1 MRRKDSFFG
10 LHFDYHANKDTKDI
24 GKNFDEKVVERIV
37 KEVKPDFI
45 QCDTKGH
52 PGYSSYKTEAGTPA
66 PHLVNDILAGWRKV
80 TAKYGVALYSHYS
93 GVWDKKAA
101 EDHPDW
107 CAVNKDGTLTDKM
120 SVFGDYAD
128 KLLIPQMKELAL
140 KYKTDGAWVD
150 GECWGA
156 AVDYSEK
163 AKKAF
168 YEKTGKRAEDLSDE
182 EYKEYLAFNRQGFF
196 DYVKHYIEEIKK
208 VAPEFDITSNWFN
221 TVFVPD
227 DLRFTDYVS
236 GDLAPSNSVDSAR
249 FDGRIM
255 QSFGRNWD
263 IMSWGINFPVHHV
276 KSPVQLMQEAAVIM
290 ALGGGFQVY
299 NMQSPQNVVMDEWAI
314 PYWAE
319 ISAFCRA
326 RKEFAHNGKIVPN
339 IGVVYSAAAY
349 YNDIDCLFTNASGYS
364 KEFSGMLLALC
375 DLGESVSVLN
385 EQRLE
390 EYGLENYKTL
400 VVTNAS
406 ALGEGI
412 KERLLSYA
420 KAGGNLVICGA
431 DSVKLFADDVGARV
445 IKEYRDHPVMRIEDD
460 DYKVEVRRDYLNA
473 ELEGGKVLCYM
484 YEGLV
489 DGDMACTNPPPSINF
504 DGVKAG
510 AFIKREFGKGTVAI
524 MPVNLGNFYNEEK
537 TFEAARFFKKCFGS
551 YGKGV
556 ATIDRGGE
564 AEVLATEKNGKK
576 YIHVVN
582 LTGEHRNPKTMSFE
596 TIPALYGV
604 NAELAADKKPR
615 SVKLQP
621 EGKEIPFVYENGR
634 VKIALDKVE
643 IYTIIEVK

>member
-24 GKNFDEKVVERIV
+24 GKNFDKKVVERIV
-37 KEVKPDFI
+37 TEVKPDFI

-52 PGYSSYKTEAGTPA
+52 PGYSSYRTEVGTPA
-66 PHLVNDILAGWRKV
+66 PHLVNDILAGWREV

-101 EDHPDW
+101 EDHPEW
-107 CAVNKDGTLTDKM
+107 CAVFKDGNISDRM

-128 KLLIPQMKELAL
+128 KLLIPQLKELAL
-140 KYKTDGAWVD
+140 KYKMDGAWVD

-156 AVDYSEK
+156 IVDFSDK

-168 YEKTGKRAEDLSDE
+168 YEKTGKKADELTDE

-196 DYVKHYIEEIKK
+196 DYVKHYIEEVKK

-227 DLRFTDYVS
+227 DLRFTDYIS

-276 KSPVQLMQEAAVIM
+276 KSPVQLKQEAAVIM

-314 PYWAE
+314 PYWAD
-319 ISAFCRA
+319 ISAFCRE
-326 RKEFAHNGKIVPN
+326 RKEFAHNGKILPN
-339 IGVVYSAAAY
+339 IGVVYSAEAY
-349 YNDIDCLFTNASGYS
+349 YQCIDVLFSNVSEYS
-364 KEFSGMLLALC
+364 KEFAGMLLALS

-385 EQRLE
+385 EQRLDS
-390 EYGLENYKTL
+390 YGIEDYRIL
-400 VVTNAS
+400 VVTDAL
-406 ALGEGI
+406 ALGKGV
-412 KERLLSYA
+412 KEKLLDYA
-420 KAGGNLVICGA
+420 RAGGNLVLCGA
-431 DSVKLFADDVGARV
+431 NTVKLFANDIGANV
-445 IKEYRDHPVMRIEDD
+445 IKEYKDHPVMRIEGE
-460 DYKVEVRRDYLNA
+460 DYKVEVRRNYLHA
-473 ELEGGKVLCYM
+473 ELSGGENAAYM

-510 AFIKREFGKGTVAI
+510 AFSKKAFDKGTVAI
-524 MPVNLGNFYNEEK
+524 MPVNLGIFYNEEK
-537 TFEAARFFKKCFGS
+537 TFEAQRFFKKCLGM
-551 YGKGV
+551 YGKGI
-556 ATIDRGGE
+556 AYTDRGGE
-564 AEVLATEKNGKK
+564 AEILATEKNGKR
-576 YIHVVN
+576 YIHLIN

-604 NAELAADKKPR
+604 NVEYRSEEKPKKVVLR
-615 SVKLQP
+615 P
-621 EGKEIPFVYENGR
+621 EGKEIPFSYENGV
-634 VKIALDKVE
+634 VKITLDKVD
-643 IYTIIEVK
+643 IYSIIEVM

>member
-24 GKNFDEKVVERIV
+24 GKNFDKKVVERIV
-37 KEVKPDFI
+37 TEVKPDFI

-52 PGYSSYKTEAGTPA
+52 PGYSSYRTEVGTPA
-66 PHLVNDILAGWRKV
+66 PHLVNDILAGWREV

-101 EDHPDW
+101 EDHPEW
-107 CAVNKDGTLTDKM
+107 CAVFKDGSISDRM

-128 KLLIPQMKELAL
+128 KLLIPQLKELAL
-140 KYKTDGAWVD
+140 KYKMDGAWVD

-156 AVDYSEK
+156 IVDFSDK

-168 YEKTGKRAEDLSDE
+168 YEKTGKKEEELTDE

-196 DYVKHYIEEIKK
+196 DYVKHYIEEVKK

-227 DLRFTDYVS
+227 DLRFTDYIS
-236 GDLAPSNSVDSAR
+236 GDLAPANSVDSAR

-276 KSPVQLMQEAAVIM
+276 KSPVQLKQEAAVIM

-319 ISAFCRA
+319 ISAFCRE
-326 RKEFAHNGKIVPN
+326 RKEFAHNGKILPN
-339 IGVVYSAAAY
+339 IGVVYSAEAY
-349 YNDIDCLFTNASGYS
+349 YQCIDVLFSNASEYS
-364 KEFSGMLLALC
+364 KEFSGMLLAIS

-385 EQRLE
+385 EQRLDF
-390 EYGLENYKTL
+390 YGIEDYRIL
-400 VVTNAS
+400 VVTDAL
-406 ALGEGI
+406 ALGKGV
-412 KERLLSYA
+412 KEKLLDYA
-420 KAGGNLVICGA
+420 RAGGNLVLCGA
-431 DSVKLFADDVGARV
+431 NTVKLFASDIGANV
-445 IKEYRDHPVMRIEDD
+445 IKEYNDHPVMRIEGE
-460 DYKVEVRRDYLNA
+460 DYKVEVRRNYLHA
-473 ELEGGKVLCYM
+473 ELSGGENAAYM

-510 AFIKREFGKGTVAI
+510 AFSKKAFGKGTVAI
-524 MPVNLGNFYNEEK
+524 MPVNLGIFYNEEK
-537 TFEAARFFKKCFGS
+537 TFEAQRFFKKCFGM
-551 YGKGV
+551 YGKGIV
-556 ATIDRGGE
+556 YTDRGGE
-564 AEVLATEKNGKK
+564 AEILATEKNGKR
-576 YIHVVN
+576 YIHLIN

-604 NAELAADKKPR
+604 NVEYRSEAKPKKAVLR
-615 SVKLQP
+615 P
-621 EGKEIPFVYENGR
+621 EGKEIPFSYENGI
-634 VKIALDKVE
+634 VKITLDKVD
-643 IYTIIEVK
+643 IYSIIEVI